1 MQAKAPPVNLEALK
15 ESSGASSVEVTLQF
29 IGGEGQH
36 NRPLQQCIDEL
47 PHGGSVGSI
56 VSRLPYFTVDVCRKH
71 TVGVVRLARMLDG
84 AMPDATRLRIMHAG
98 LCQRALLIQARGFC
112 VSTCLPQ
119 A

>member
-1 MQAKAPPVNLEALK
+1 MQNKAPPVHFEALK
-15 ESSGASSVEVTLQF
+15 DPSGASVEVTLQLM
-29 IGGEGQH
+29 GDQGQQ

-56 VSRLPYFTVDVCRKH
+56 VSRLPYSTVDVCSKH
-71 TVGVVRLARMLDG
+71 TFGVVRLARMLDG

-98 LCQRALLIQARGFC
+98 VCKRALLIQARGF
-112 VSTCLPQ
+112 VSSRAPH